1 MEPKILVKPTEK
13 QYQVLQDAFDYFNEA
28 LFKDSLPQVMLT
40 LNRERNTFGYFVP
53 SIWTDDKG
61 VEQDHPRSCGK
72 DSMKELQL
80 TRGYGSPPL
89 VRERQ

>member
-40 LNRERNTFGYFVP
+40 LNRERNTFGYYVP
-53 SIWTDDKG
+53 SIWIVVYLYYFLIKYQTY
-61 VEQDHPRSCGK
+61 V
-72 DSMKELQL
+72 
-80 TRGYGSPPL
+80 
-89 VRERQ
+89 